1 MQREKLTFTN
11 SDGEELTG
19 RLDLPADG
27 KVGAYA
33 LFAHCFTCNK
43 DLTPINNISRAL
55 TTQGIA
61 VLRFDFTGL
70 GESEG
75 DFAETNFTSNVQDLI
90 DAANFLEEHYEA
102 PKLIIGH
109 SLGGAAVL
117 MAAASLQSV
126 EAVATIAA
134 PSEPSH
140 VQKLLQT
147 HVDEIRKKG
156 EANVKLA
163 GRTFTIKKQ
172 LLDDLENANMNSII
186 ANLKKPLLVLHSPAD
201 KTVGV
206 NNAAEIYQ
214 SAMHPKSF
222 ISLDQADHLMSKK
235 EDSLYAGTMIAT
247 WVKKYITMRQIDE
260 LETEEQVVTRT
271 GKSYTT
277 EARAGK
283 HGLTVDEP
291 QSVGGANLGPNPY
304 DYLLTALG
312 SCTGMTLRMY
322 ADHKKLPLEEV
333 HVHLSHKKVHA
344 NDCEEC
350 ENKDGKIDYIERQIE
365 VEGDLDEKQRQRL
378 LEIANKCPVHRTLH
392 NEIHVASSLK
402 E

>member
-1 MQREKLTFTN
+1 MQREKLTFN
-11 SDGEELTG
+11 NKNGESLTA

-27 KVGAYA
+27 KVRAYA
-33 LFAHCFTCNK
+33 LFANCFTCNI

-55 TTQGIA
+55 TTEGIA

-75 DFAETNFTSNVQDLI
+75 DFADTNFSSNVDDLI
-90 DAANFLEEHYEA
+90 AAAQFLDQYYEA

-117 MAAASLQSV
+117 MAASSLPSV
-126 EAVATIAA
+126 EAIATIAA

-140 VQKLLQT
+140 VQNLLQS
-147 HVDEIRKKG
+147 HADEIRNKG
-156 EANVKLA
+156 EADVTLA
-163 GRTFTIKKQ
+163 GRTFKIKKH
-172 LLDDLENANMNSII
+172 LLDDLDNANMKNII

-214 SAMHPKSF
+214 CAMHPKSF
-222 ISLDQADHLMSKK
+222 ISLDQSDHLMSKK

-247 WVKKYITMRQIDE
+247 WVQKYITMPEEEDLQ
-260 LETEEQVVTRT
+260 TEEQVVTRT

-277 EARAGK
+277 EARAGI
-283 HGLTVDEP
+283 HGLTADEP
-291 QSVGGANLGPNPY
+291 KSVGGADLGPNPY

-312 SCTGMTLRMY
+312 SCTGMAIRMY
-322 ADHKKLPLEEV
+322 ADRKKLPLEEV
-333 HVHLSHKKVHA
+333 RVHLSHKKVHA

-350 ENKDGKIDYIERQIE
+350 ENKEVKIDYIEREIE
-365 VEGDLDEKQRQRL
+365 VEGELDEKQRQRL

-392 NEIHVASSLK
+392 NEIKVSSSLK